1 MMVGVKKWYTKKYGV
16 EAVIRV
22 SDKDNYDPE
31 PQKIKREVVQCINA
45 LNGVELLLCK
55 RELMGKIC
63 REEAKST
70 MAKYLRPHV
79 TAA

>member
-45 LNGVELLLCK
+45 LNDIELLLCK
-55 RELMGKIC
+55 RGLMGK
-63 REEAKST
+63 
-70 MAKYLRPHV
+70 V
-79 TAA
+79 